1 MKDDSTPDKRQKL
14 NREAAQERKPYKKP
28 AFRHERVFETAALSC
43 GKVYSVQSTCISS
56 KKTS

>member
-14 NREAAQERKPYKKP
+14 NREGQERKPYKKP